1 MAICHFCKK
10 FMSKPRIWQPYVL
23 FEINNSFTTN
33 YCTAVMQ
40 LDFLQGEDILFLPIA
55 KVCSKL
61 NFPPAPEA
69 ERNRQCGPAGW
80 SAEAVFWQSLL
91 LRLVVRIGHV
101 FWQRQKVCQLCTPNY
116 VGHRVYCSPVCGWSS
131 TDAFSW
137 GYQLCAELVPSRARR
152 PYPPLWRSI

>member
-1 MAICHFCKK
+1 MSIFKIFMLNFRFRQTYILFWIKILFTTHFCT
-10 FMSKPRIWQPYVL
+10 V
-23 FEINNSFTTN
+23 
-33 YCTAVMQ
+33 VMQ
-40 LDFLQGEDILFLPIA
+40 QDFLPEEGILFLPIA
-55 KVCSKL
+55 TVCSKL

-69 ERNRQCGPAGW
+69 ERNRQCGPTGW

-91 LRLVVRIGHV
+91 LRLVVRFGHV